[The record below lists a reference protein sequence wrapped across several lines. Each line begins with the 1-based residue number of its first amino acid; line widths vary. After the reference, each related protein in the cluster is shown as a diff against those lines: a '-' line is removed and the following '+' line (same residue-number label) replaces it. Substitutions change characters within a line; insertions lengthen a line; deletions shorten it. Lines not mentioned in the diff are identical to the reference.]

1 MLQATVA
8 FSDLGQDLSVLVRQ
22 QVGAGRAS
30 WIAENTMPIAFACPS
45 ARRTCACRWPS
56 TFRIADCLAPAAVIR
71 RWPRSSR

>member
-30 WIAENTMPIAFACPS
+30 WIAENTYATATGS
-45 ARRTCACRWPS
+45 LDGWHTLVLQVAS
-56 TFRIADCLAPAAVIR
+56 SSVSYYLDGVLLASHGGMAG
-71 RWPRSSR
+71 